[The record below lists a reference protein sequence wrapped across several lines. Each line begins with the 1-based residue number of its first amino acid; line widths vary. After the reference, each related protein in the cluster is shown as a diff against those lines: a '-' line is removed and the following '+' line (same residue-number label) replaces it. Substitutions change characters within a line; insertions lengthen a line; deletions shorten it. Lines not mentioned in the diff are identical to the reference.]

1 MLDARPMGASLFIF
15 AFLIAACGA
24 DAGSDDDAVGGGGV
38 DAGSDSGDDDDDDDT
53 GGGADCVPEIVEMPT
68 AAACVAA
75 TNTCLEHCEDDACY
89 DSCLGADPDP
99 DGCGTCIDDAYVSC
113 GNQMGCQADWDALI
127 CCYDGCPDEE
137 SEECAT
143 SCAVE
148 EGTYETC
155 LEAYDGPCFEGTAIC
170 FQP

>member
-15 AFLIAACGA
+15 AFFLAACGN
-24 DAGSDDDAVGGGGV
+24 DTGSGDDAVAGSGV
-38 DAGSDSGDDDDDDDT
+38 DAGSETGGGGDDD
-53 GGGADCVPEIVEMPT
+53 ADCVTEVVEMPT
-68 AAACVAA
+68 AAACAAA
-75 TNTCLEHCEDDACY
+75 TLTCLDGCEDDTCY
-89 DSCLGADPDP
+89 DNCIGADPDP
-99 DGCGTCIDDAYVSC
+99 DACGTCIDDAYLAC

-127 CCYDGCPDEE
+127 CCYDSCADPET
-137 SEECAT
+137 EECAT

-155 LEAYDGPCFEGTAIC
+155 LESHDGPCGDGTAVC